1 MPVSTMAE
9 STLDR
14 TAVKRRRH
22 ETILVVD
29 DEPSIRELLSTI
41 LGRVGYRVLVAA
53 NACEAASVFEG
64 HLTEIDLIIT
74 DVWMPGVNG
83 PHLVEQLLSIQPGL
97 KCILMSAND
106 LSDLERDVPFL
117 SKAVFDISVAGR
129 SCRGTRRGVRRW
141 ALLAA
146 FCPKEERSQFK

>member
-1 MPVSTMAE
+1 MPVSIMAE
-9 STLDR
+9 SILDR
-14 TAVKRRRH
+14 TAGKRRRH

-74 DVWMPGVNG
+74 DVWMPGVTG

-106 LSDLERDVPFL
+106 LPELEHDVPFL
-117 SKAVFDISVAGR
+117 SKPFSISQLL
-129 SCRGTRRGVRRW
+129 SGVVE
-141 ALLAA
+141 ALA
-146 FCPKEERSQFK
+146 EV